1 MRSSVREGIMQSER
15 LVYVP
20 GDDGS
25 GLYGQKVKLE
35 CGVKSNNITTNV
47 SIYYLIVTVLK
58 VCY

>member
-1 MRSSVREGIMQSER
+1 MQSER

-35 CGVKSNNITTNV
+35 CMPGFHDRPEYKRVQRRIN
-47 SIYYLIVTVLK
+47 L
-58 VCY
+58 